1 MNNNPFDSI
10 KLPELHK
17 LTIPSIDIDKD
28 KISQEK
34 VTISKEQEVEWAKDL
49 ILRATN
55 NTYLLEEGEKDPSI
69 EMKEK
74 LDKMTDDEVLE
85 IAGKVGEGIHKM
97 LQRKKEKEGEA
108 TFSMK
113 AETELHEE
121 DGETIVNPTKV
132 ISFSPVDIDAKLL
145 SPIIKERLSAELGI
159 GEIPDDLETQVHM
172 CKTWLRSKEF
182 FALPVE
188 RMYDWQVILLTTSA
202 LSCPDDKLEMYHNL
216 ASMTTKDVE
225 EASKDYETMLNN
237 FNTVFGKPE

>member
-1 MNNNPFDSI
+1 MNNNPLDSI

-17 LTIPSIDIDKD
+17 VTIPSIDKD
-28 KISQEK
+28 KIPQEK

-74 LDKMTDDEVLE
+74 LDKMSDDEVLE
-85 IAGKVGEGIHKM
+85 MAVKVGECIHKM
-97 LQRKKEKEGEA
+97 VQRKKEEEA

-113 AETELHEE
+113 AKAELHEE
-121 DGETIVNPTKV
+121 DGEIVANPTKV
-132 ISFSPVDIDAKLL
+132 ISFSPVDINAELL

-159 GEIPDDLETQVHM
+159 GEIPDDLETQVHL
-172 CKTWLRSKEF
+172 CRTWLKSKNF
-182 FALPVE
+182 FELPVE
-188 RMYDWQVILLTTSA
+188 EMYDWQVILLTTSA
-202 LSCPDDKLEMYHNL
+202 LTCPDDKLEMYYNL

-237 FNTVFGKPE
+237 FNTIFGKPE

>member
-1 MNNNPFDSI
+1 MNNNPFDSL

-17 LTIPSIDIDKD
+17 VTIPSIDKD
-28 KISQEK
+28 KIPQEK

-74 LDKMTDDEVLE
+74 LDKMSDDEVLE
-85 IAGKVGEGIHKM
+85 MAGKVGEHIHKM
-97 LQRKKEKEGEA
+97 VQRRKEKE

-121 DGETIVNPTKV
+121 NGEVIVSPTKV

-145 SPIIKERLSAELGI
+145 PPIIKERLCSELGI
-159 GEIPDDLETQVHM
+159 GEMPDDLETQVHM
-172 CKTWLRSKEF
+172 CKTWLKTKDF
-182 FALPVE
+182 FQLPVE
-188 RMYDWQVILLTTSA
+188 EMYDWQVILLTTLA
-202 LSCPDDKLEMYHNL
+202 LSCIDYNDLTRN
-216 ASMTTKDVE
+216 DVE

-237 FNTVFGKPE
+237 FKVFGKPE

>member
-85 IAGKVGEGIHKM
+85 IAEKVGESIHKM
-97 LQRKKEKEGEA
+97 VQRKKEGEA

-145 SPIIKERLSAELGI
+145 SPIIKERLCRELGI
-159 GEIPDDLETQVHM
+159 GEMPDDLETQVHM

-188 RMYDWQVILLTTSA
+188 RMYDWQVILLATSA
-202 LSCPDDKLEMYHNL
+202 LSCPDDKL
-216 ASMTTKDVE
+216 
-225 EASKDYETMLNN
+225 
-237 FNTVFGKPE
+237 NTYFGKPE

>member
-1 MNNNPFDSI
+1 MNNNPFDSL

-17 LTIPSIDIDKD
+17 VTIPSIDKD
-28 KISQEK
+28 KIPQEK

-69 EMKEK
+69 EMKEN
-74 LDKMTDDEVLE
+74 LDKMSDDEVLE
-85 IAGKVGEGIHKM
+85 MAVKVGECIHKM
-97 LQRKKEKEGEA
+97 VQRKKEEEA

-113 AETELHEE
+113 AKAEPHEE
-121 DGETIVNPTKV
+121 DGEIVANPTKV
-132 ISFSPVDIDAKLL
+132 ISFSPVDINAELL

-159 GEIPDDLETQVHM
+159 GEIPDDLETQVHL
-172 CKTWLRSKEF
+172 CRTWLKSKNF
-182 FALPVE
+182 FELPVE
-188 RMYDWQVILLTTSA
+188 GMYDWQVILLTTSA
-202 LSCPDDKLEMYHNL
+202 LTCPDELEMYYNL

-237 FNTVFGKPE
+237 FNTIFGKPE

>member
-1 MNNNPFDSI
+1 MNNNNPFDSI

-28 KISQEK
+28 KIPQEK

-85 IAGKVGEGIHKM
+85 IAEKVGEHIHKM
-97 LQRKKEKEGEA
+97 VQRRKEEEA

-145 SPIIKERLSAELGI
+145 PPIIKERLSAELGI
-159 GEIPDDLETQVHM
+159 GEIPDDLETQVHL

-237 FNTVFGKPE
+237 FNTVFGKPD

>member
-1 MNNNPFDSI
+1 MNNDNPFDSI
-10 KLPELHK
+10 KLPKLHK

-28 KISQEK
+28 KIPQEK

-85 IAGKVGEGIHKM
+85 MAGKVGEHFHKT
-97 LQRKKEKEGEA
+97 LQRRKERE

-113 AETELHEE
+113 LKTELHEK
-121 DGETIVNPTKV
+121 DVETIVNPTKV

-145 SPIIKERLSAELGI
+145 PPIIKERLCRELGI
-159 GEIPDDLETQVHM
+159 GEMPDDLETQVHM
-172 CKTWLRSKEF
+172 CKTWLKSKDF
-182 FALPVE
+182 FQLPVE
-188 RMYDWQVILLTTSA
+188 EMYDWQVILLTTSA
-202 LSCPDDKLEMYHNL
+202 LSCVDVI
-216 ASMTTKDVE
+216 TTKDVE

-237 FNTVFGKPE
+237 FNSVFSKPE

>member
-1 MNNNPFDSI
+1 MNNNPFENLKI
-10 KLPELHK
+10 PELHK
-17 LTIPSIDIDKD
+17 NKMCIDKD
-28 KISQEK
+28 KIPQEK

-74 LDKMTDDEVLE
+74 LDKMSDDEVLE
-85 IAGKVGEGIHKM
+85 MAGKVGECIHKM
-97 LQRKKEKEGEA
+97 VQRKKEEEA

-113 AETELHEE
+113 AKAELHEE
-121 DGETIVNPTKV
+121 DGEIVANPIKV
-132 ISFSPVDIDAKLL
+132 ISFSPVDINAELL

-159 GEIPDDLETQVHM
+159 GEIPDDLETQVHL
-172 CKTWLRSKEF
+172 CRTWLKSKNF
-182 FALPVE
+182 FELPVE
-188 RMYDWQVILLTTSA
+188 EMYDWQVILLTTSA
-202 LSCPDDKLEMYHNL
+202 LTCPDDKLEMYYNL

-237 FNTVFGKPE
+237 FNNVFGKQD

>member
-1 MNNNPFDSI
+1 MNNNPFDSL

-17 LTIPSIDIDKD
+17 VTIPSIDKD
-28 KISQEK
+28 KIPQEK

-49 ILRATN
+49 ILGATN

-85 IAGKVGEGIHKM
+85 MAGKVGGHIHKM
-97 LQRKKEKEGEA
+97 VQRKKEGET

-121 DGETIVNPTKV
+121 DGEIVVNPTKV

-145 SPIIKERLSAELGI
+145 SPIIKERLCSELGI
-159 GEIPDDLETQVHM
+159 GEMPDDLETQVHM
-172 CKTWLRSKEF
+172 CKTWLKSKDF
-182 FALPVE
+182 FQLPVE
-188 RMYDWQVILLTTSA
+188 EMYDWQVILLTTSA
-202 LSCPDDKLEMYHNL
+202 LSRIDIIT
-216 ASMTTKDVE
+216 SKDVE

-237 FNTVFGKPE
+237 FNSVFGKPE

>member
-17 LTIPSIDIDKD
+17 LTIPSIDKD
-28 KISQEK
+28 KIPQEK

-85 IAGKVGEGIHKM
+85 IAGKVGECIHKIV
-97 LQRKKEKEGEA
+97 QRKKEKEGEA

-145 SPIIKERLSAELGI
+145 SPIIKERLSRELGI

-202 LSCPDDKLEMYHNL
+202 LSCPDDKLDTY
-216 ASMTTKDVE
+216 
-225 EASKDYETMLNN
+225 
-237 FNTVFGKPE
+237 FGKQD

>member
-1 MNNNPFDSI
+1 MNNNPLDSI

-28 KISQEK
+28 KIPQEK
-34 VTISKEQEVEWAKDL
+34 VIISKEQEVEWAKDL

-74 LDKMTDDEVLE
+74 LDKMSDDEILE
-85 IAGKVGEGIHKM
+85 MAGKVGEHIHKM
-97 LQRKKEKEGEA
+97 VQRRKEKEI
-108 TFSMK
+108 FSMK
-113 AETELHEE
+113 AETELREE

-145 SPIIKERLSAELGI
+145 PPIIKERLCRELGI
-159 GEIPDDLETQVHM
+159 GEMPDDLETQVHM
-172 CKTWLRSKEF
+172 CKTWLKSKDF
-182 FALPVE
+182 FQLPVE
-188 RMYDWQVILLTTSA
+188 EMYDWQVILLTTSA
-202 LSCPDDKLEMYHNL
+202 LSSIDVI
-216 ASMTTKDVE
+216 TTKDVE

-237 FNTVFGKPE
+237 FNSVFGKPE

>member
-1 MNNNPFDSI
+1 MNNNPFDSL

-17 LTIPSIDIDKD
+17 VTIPSIDKD
-28 KISQEK
+28 KIPQEK

-74 LDKMTDDEVLE
+74 LDKMSDDEVLE
-85 IAGKVGEGIHKM
+85 MAGKVGEHIHKM
-97 LQRKKEKEGEA
+97 VQRRKDEEA
-108 TFSMK
+108 FSMK

-121 DGETIVNPTKV
+121 NGEVIVNPTKV

-145 SPIIKERLSAELGI
+145 SPIIKERLCSELGI
-159 GEIPDDLETQVHM
+159 GEMPDDLETQVHM
-172 CKTWLRSKEF
+172 CKTWLKTKDF
-182 FALPVE
+182 FQLPVE
-188 RMYDWQVILLTTSA
+188 EMYDWQVILLTTSA
-202 LSCPDDKLEMYHNL
+202 LSRIDLIT
-216 ASMTTKDVE
+216 SKDVE

-237 FNTVFGKPE
+237 FKVFGKPE